1 MKIANYKNQ
10 LLILTFLFA
19 VALTG
24 CAREILRETPQA
36 EPPPNIIFI
45 MADDLGYGD
54 LGSYGQTQIQTPH
67 LDRFASEGVRFT
79 DFYAGSTVCAPSRSV
94 LMTGLHTGH
103 TYIRGNSKNSFRPEE
118 VTVAEVLKEAGYA
131 TGLVGKWGLGQEG
144 SDGVPTRQGFDYFFG
159 YLDQTHAH
167 NYYPSFLI
175 RNEERVSLKNVVPDE
190 GEYGQGVASEKIEYS
205 HNLIADETLRFVEEH
220 SQHPFFLYLALTLP
234 HANNQAGDE
243 GMEVPDLGIYADKDW
258 PEAQKGTAAMISL
271 VDRDVGRLMTLLK
284 EKGID
289 ENTLVF
295 FTSDNGP
302 HAEGGNDPDFFDSNG
317 QLRGIK
323 RDLYEGGIRVP
334 MLVRW
339 PGKAPAGS
347 VSSHVGYFGDFMATA
362 AEVARI
368 PAPPNLDS
376 VSFLPAILGETDRQ
390 QEHAYLYWEFYE
402 RGSAQ
407 AIRMGNWKAVRKP
420 MFGDKIELFNLE
432 SDTGEEIDVSEGF
445 PKVVAKAR
453 QLMEEAHTPA
463 PLWKIRE

>member
-1 MKIANYKNQ
+1 MKSHSSK
-10 LLILTFLFA
+10 LLVLTFLIA
-19 VALTG
+19 TVLTG
-24 CAREILRETPQA
+24 CAHEILKESPQA
-36 EPPPNIIFI
+36 DPPPNIIFI

-144 SDGVPTRQGFDYFFG
+144 SEGVPTRQGFDYFFG

-167 NYYPSFLI
+167 NYYPSFLV
-175 RNEERVSLKNVVPDE
+175 RNEERVALKNVVPDE

-205 HNLIADETLRFVEEH
+205 HDLIADEALRFVEEH
-220 SQHPFFLYLALTLP
+220 AHQPFFLYFALTPP
-234 HANNQAGDE
+234 HANNQAGDA

-284 EKGID
+284 EQGID
-289 ENTLVF
+289 GNTLVF

-302 HAEGGNDPDFFDSNG
+302 HAEGGNDPEFFDSNG

-347 VSSHVGYFGDFMATA
+347 ISNHVGYFGDLMATA
-362 AEVARI
+362 AEVARV
-368 PAPPNLDS
+368 PVPSNLDS
-376 VSFLPAILGETDRQ
+376 VSFLPAILGEIDRQ
-390 QEHAYLYWEFYE
+390 EEHAYLYWEFYE

-420 MFGDKIELFNLE
+420 MFGDTIELYNLE

-445 PKVVAKAR
+445 PEVVAKAR
-453 QLMEEAHTPA
+453 QLMEEAHTSA
-463 PLWKIRE
+463 PLWKRN